1 MNEMDKVIEAGGR
14 SFLLRVETSSRAQ
27 DYRMYEDL
35 RNEVW
40 GFPEDH
46 MSGTRNMMCE
56 NFLHEG
62 GSLFIGAFAR
72 DERGAFPAD
81 GAHLAAFCY
90 GFTGVRDKEVGFRD
104 PANLRFYSQFAAVR
118 QGFQGL
124 GLGVRLKEFQGEAVR
139 DLLGVGTIICTYD
152 PLTAVNAYRNVR
164 HFGMEVLEYR
174 VATYGEYGGHLN
186 RLDVPTDR
194 FLMGWDLNRWAP
206 GRSRAREAVPSDAGQ
221 ALRTAARRV
230 KGRTAE
236 VELEIVEAVEPDRR
250 EGTVLVRIPSD
261 FYLMLRE
268 TDVEDPEVRRIPM
281 DWRSATRRAFTAL
294 LAAGYAVI
302 DFRRPGG
309 SVPGGEYV
317 LKRKELS

>member
-1 MNEMDKVIEAGGR
+1 MKELERIIDAGGR
-14 SFLLRVETSSRAQ
+14 SFLFRVETSCHAQ
-27 DYRMYEDL
+27 DYRMYEEL
-35 RNEVW
+35 REDVW

-56 NFLHEG
+56 NFFHEG
-62 GSLFIGAFAR
+62 GSLFIGAFASGA
-72 DERGAFPAD
+72 RGAFPTD
-81 GAHLAAFCY
+81 YDHLAAFCY
-90 GFTGVRDKEVGFRD
+90 GFTGVRDKEIAFRD

-118 QGFQGL
+118 RGFQGL

-152 PLTAVNAYRNVR
+152 PLTAVNAHRNVR
-164 HFGMEVLEYR
+164 HFGMGVLEYR

-194 FLMGWDLNRWAP
+194 FLMSWDLNHWAP
-206 GRSRAREAVPSDAGQ
+206 GRSRAPETIPSDAGRPI
-221 ALRTAARRV
+221 RTAVRRI

-236 VELEIVEAVEPDRR
+236 VELEVVEAVEPDRP
-250 EGTVLVRIPSD
+250 EGTVLVRIPAD

-268 TDVEDPEVRRIPM
+268 TDIDDPEIRRIPF
-281 DWRSATRRAFTAL
+281 DWRSATRRTFTTL
-294 LAAGYAVI
+294 LAAGYAVV

-309 SVPGGEYV
+309 NVPGGEYV
-317 LKRKELS
+317 LKRKELL

>member
-1 MNEMDKVIEAGGR
+1 MREMERIVAAGGR
-14 SFLLRVETSSRAQ
+14 SFLLRVETSARAQ

-72 DERGAFPAD
+72 DDRSAFPAD
-81 GAHLAAFCY
+81 GAHLAGFCY
-90 GFTGVRDKEVGFRD
+90 GFTGVRDKEIGFRD

-118 QGFQGL
+118 KGFQGL
-124 GLGVRLKEFQGEAVR
+124 GLGVRLKEFQGETVR

-152 PLTAVNAYRNVR
+152 PLTAVNARRNVR

-174 VATYGEYGGHLN
+174 VATYGEYGGRLN

-194 FLMGWDLNRWAP
+194 FLMSWDLSRWAP
-206 GRSRAREAVPSDAGQ
+206 GGPRAAESVPAAAGQ
-221 ALRTAARRV
+221 AIRTAVRKV

-236 VELEIVEAVEPDRR
+236 GELEVVEAVEPDRS
-250 EGTVLVRIPSD
+250 EGTVIVRIPAD
-261 FYLMLRE
+261 FYHMLRE
-268 TDVEDPEVRRIPM
+268 TDVEDPEVRRIPL
-281 DWRSATRRAFTAL
+281 DWRSATRRAFTTL
-294 LAAGYAVI
+294 FAAGYGVV
-302 DFRRPGG
+302 DFRRPGPHF
-309 SVPGGEYV
+309 PGGEYV